1 MSSETVEVV
10 IAELIFR
17 PEDEIAA
24 LDNDI
29 VESTIAFARAS
40 PAGIAQNDGSY
51 KTTIKN
57 VYRFK
62 LVSHGLSFRQTANT
76 TEAVRATFNLNKRT
90 GINDNMVD
98 LFVRVLVGVSIQK
111 IGDLLATDDLWAMS
125 MGFDGSS
132 HRRMRHTANHQ
143 VVMLKKQLSAVYPSR
158 ELLLR
163 QAPAVSTHGEPTNMG
178 RINCV
183 QMQLVGLATHDIWRV
198 PHQKD
203 LVVKSTTRHLD
214 GCQWIDTAFAVTV
227 FLRRK
232 EILITDMGVTC
243 PKKTNRCMHLSHVL
257 AFLIKH
263 ENRIVDFFAER

>member
-29 VESTIAFARAS
+29 DESTIAFARAS
-40 PAGIAQNDGSY
+40 PAGIAQLKRNTLLLS
-51 KTTIKN
+51 N
-57 VYRFK
+57 VQERRVVQDHHQK
-62 LVSHGLSFRQTANT
+62 RLSVQLVSHGLSFRQTANT

-132 HRRMRHTANHQ
+132 HRRMRSRAISHLGKLDHADMKKVIAEIGNFVLQTIMGL
-143 VVMLKKQLSAVYPSR
+143 VVMQAERTAANEAEENASPV
-158 ELLLR
+158 LLR
-163 QAPAVSTHGEPTNMG
+163 
-178 RINCV
+178 RFC
-183 QMQLVGLATHDIWRV
+183 VGLATALPNTTSIESDFSILKWE
-198 PHQKD
+198 KD
-203 LVVKSTTRHLD
+203 AYRENLLD
-214 GCQWIDTAFAVTV
+214 
-227 FLRRK
+227 
-232 EILITDMGVTC
+232 
-243 PKKTNRCMHLSHVL
+243 LSL
-257 AFLIKH
+257 EGIFQAKQFDLQGSL
-263 ENRIVDFFAER
+263 